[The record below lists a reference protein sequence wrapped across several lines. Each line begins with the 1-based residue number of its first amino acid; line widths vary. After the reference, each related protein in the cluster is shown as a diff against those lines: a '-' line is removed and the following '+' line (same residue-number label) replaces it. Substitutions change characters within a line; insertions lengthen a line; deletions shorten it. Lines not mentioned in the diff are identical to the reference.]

1 MIVSLSTEYEISTI
15 LYYSK
20 ETIGSGDTMKA
31 LLREMRQ
38 HTYFLLFGLSRPLH
52 QQMQSFHLSSLND
65 CNIGPLN
72 LRILTLRPK
81 VPRKHPKVMVY
92 RDRTRRPENPP
103 WIFVKEGLDTGVDCC
118 MTLEGL
124 VGLVEYEIGGV
135 Y

>member
-52 QQMQSFHLSSLND
+52 
-65 CNIGPLN
+65 
-72 LRILTLRPK
+72 
-81 VPRKHPKVMVY
+81 
-92 RDRTRRPENPP
+92 
-103 WIFVKEGLDTGVDCC
+103 
-118 MTLEGL
+118 
-124 VGLVEYEIGGV
+124 
-135 Y
+135 